1 MKLYDYPDC
10 PFAQKVRVVLAEK
23 ELEYEKVF
31 VDLRTGEHRQ
41 NAEFLKLNPYGKVP
55 VLIDDEVVVYDSTI
69 INEYL
74 EDEYPHPRLMPEDS
88 CGRARVRT
96 LEDYCDN
103 SFLPSAG
110 FVQAELSKPTGGAGR
125 RAPAALSQRAAARAE
140 APRGLPGRQ
149 GIPGR
154 GQFSLAD
161 IAFVPAL
168 LILPRLG
175 VDVDPAC
182 AGSTPGSTGSS
193 SGRASRAL
201 EALIG
206 RTDWEGA

>member
-23 ELEYEKVF
+23 ELEYETIF

-74 EDEYPHPRLMPEDS
+74 EDEYPHPHLMPEDS
-88 CGRARVRT
+88 AARARVRT

-110 FVQAELSKPTGGAGR
+110 FVQAELSKPVEEQDAER
-125 RAPAALSQRAAARAE
+125 LARYRNE
-140 APRGLPGRQ
+140 LQRGLKRLEAFLAGKEYLV
-149 GIPGR
+149 GD
-154 GQFSLAD
+154 FSLAD
-161 IAFVPAL
+161 VAFIPAL

-175 VDVDPAC
+175 VEVDPALRGVT
-182 AGSTPGSTGSS
+182 AWINRLKQRPSVQI
-193 SGRASRAL
+193 L
-201 EALIG
+201 E
-206 RTDWEGA
+206 R

>member
-23 ELEYEKVF
+23 ELEYETVF

-74 EDEYPHPRLMPEDS
+74 EDEYPHPSLMPEDS
-88 CGRARVRT
+88 SARARVRT

-110 FVQAELSKPTGGAGR
+110 FVQAELSKPTEEQDAER
-125 RAPAALSQRAAARAE
+125 LARYRNE
-140 APRGLPGRQ
+140 LQRGLKRLEAFLG
-149 GIPGR
+149 GKEYLVGD
-154 GQFSLAD
+154 FSLAD
-161 IAFVPAL
+161 VSFVPAL
-168 LILPRLG
+168 LILPRLE
-175 VDVDPAC
+175 VEVDPALRGVT
-182 AGSTPGSTGSS
+182 AWINRLKQRPSVQS
-193 SGRASRAL
+193 L
-201 EALIG
+201 E
-206 RTDWEGA
+206 R